1 MCSVYMK
8 LNSIFEPSPKIL
20 EFEKPILKLKDLEI
34 ETIVLKLSPKE
45 LANKFYNVKTKKLEV
60 LFKNKMEQQ

>member
-1 MCSVYMK
+1 M
-8 LNSIFEPSPKIL
+8 PKIL
-20 EFEKPILKLKDLEI
+20 EFEKSILKLKLKDLET

-45 LANKFYNVKTKKLEV
+45 LANKFYNVKAKKLEV

>member
-1 MCSVYMK
+1 MYMK

-20 EFEKPILKLKDLEI
+20 EFEKSILKLKLKDLET
-34 ETIVLKLSPKE
+34 ETLVLKLSPKE